1 MGHAAIG
8 TARGAGAGLGLL
20 ILLVIG
26 GAFYFL
32 PSIIASVRKVPNLGS
47 VIVINIFLGWTF
59 IGWIVAL
66 AMAMRSPLTPVQV
79 HMYGG
84 GVPMTP
90 GVQQYPD
97 GTAPGAALREPAESP
112 DDRRWLVPGPQRAG
126 PVALL
131 RRQRLDRPHARLIK
145 ATGPQVGPHG
155 VSRTRR
161 QVWSRGRRS

>member
-90 GVQQYPD
+90 GVQQYPM
-97 GTAPGAALREPAESP
+97 APPPAQPFASPPSPPTIAAGWYP
-112 DDRRWLVPGPQRAG
+112 DPNGQ
-126 PVALL
+126 
-131 RRQRLDRPHARLIK
+131 ARLRYYDGN
-145 ATGPQVGPHG
+145 AWTVH
-155 VSRTRR
+155 THD
-161 QVWSRGRRS
+161 